1 VVHTIAPCILPQT
14 ASTIAQPPSSNQS
27 LACRKDA
34 NEYLAQTFQDSSV
47 ISRSC
52 VAASDDDELV
62 LHPLFP
68 NLPSSVPLTYTL
80 TMEACLSSAPE
91 ERPSFQQLL
100 TLLADVQYEVAL
112 GKYINTV
119 GRVQVRCPSCHYCL
133 QHLPETHHCHAL
145 LLCPAGE
152 PPT

>member
-1 VVHTIAPCILPQT
+1 MHVESPRILRET
-14 ASTIAQPPSSNQS
+14 ASTIARPPCVELSHV
-27 LACRKDA
+27 CRKAA
-34 NEYLAQTFQDSSV
+34 NEYLAQTFSGSSAL
-47 ISRSC
+47 SRTPL
-52 VAASDDDELV
+52 AAGDDDELV

-100 TLLADVQYEVAL
+100 TLLADVQHEVAL

-119 GRVQVRCPSCHYCL
+119 GRVQVRCLSCH
-133 QHLPETHHCHAL
+133 H
-145 LLCPAGE
+145 
-152 PPT
+152 